1 MTILRK
7 LGTLYHWLLDD
18 EKSIKDFRKQVTWKE
33 EKLIIE
39 AGRRDNHQPMAL
51 TAHVFYEEFAEE
63 IINALKN
70 LSGISKVYLT
80 TPSTHIQQTLE
91 KYLSKSNFAYEI
103 RITPNVGRNFGPLF
117 VEYSAD
123 LQKETSFIH
132 VHSKQSLHSPEL
144 GLEWLSRNTNLLL
157 TKEGTE
163 RIRRLSASDPEIGL
177 VFVDSSDLLYGSN
190 FRWGRSRGLARRLFA
205 NLPGFEKIKWSGRLS
220 FPAGGMFWV
229 RTDAIRPLLEV
240 DWDYGM
246 FPPEQGQRDG
256 TLQHALERLVGQIP
270 LSRNFKQALHL
281 KQLDRFKFVE
291 PED

>member
-1 MTILRK
+1 MTISRK
-7 LGTLYHWLLDD
+7 LVTLYHWLLDD
-18 EKSIKDFRKQVTWKE
+18 EKSIKDFRKQVSWKK
-33 EKLIIE
+33 EKLIVE
-39 AGRRDNHQPMAL
+39 AGHRDNHRPMAL

-63 IINALKN
+63 LINALKN

-80 TPSTHIQQTLE
+80 TPSTQIKQSLE
-91 KYLSKSNFAYEI
+91 EYLGKSNFSYEI

-177 VFVDSSDLLYGSN
+177 VFVDSSDLLFGSN
-190 FRWGRSRGLARRLFA
+190 FRWGRSRFLARRVFA

-246 FPPEQGQRDG
+246 FPKEQGQRDG
-256 TLQHALERLVGQIP
+256 TLQHGLERLVGQIP
-270 LSRNFKQALHL
+270 ISRNFKQAVYL
-281 KQLDRFKFVE
+281 KQLDRFELVE
-291 PED
+291 PKD

>member
-18 EKSIKDFRKQVTWKE
+18 EKSIKDFRKQVSWKE
-33 EKLIIE
+33 EKLIVE
-39 AGRRDNHQPMAL
+39 AGHHDNHQPMAL
-51 TAHVFYEEFAEE
+51 TAHVFYEDFATDL
-63 IINALKN
+63 INALKN
-70 LSGISKVYLT
+70 LFGISKVYLT

-91 KYLSKSNFAYEI
+91 EYLSKSNFPYEI

-132 VHSKQSLHSPEL
+132 VHSKQSLHSPEF
-144 GLEWLSRNTNLLL
+144 GLQWLSRNINLLL

-190 FRWGRSRGLARRLFA
+190 FRWGRSRALARRVFA

-220 FPAGGMFWV
+220 FPAGGMFWA
-229 RTDAIRPLLEV
+229 RTDAIKPLLEMG
-240 DWDYGM
+240 WDYGM
-246 FPPEQGQRDG
+246 FPPELGQRDG

-270 LSRNFKQALHL
+270 LSRNFKQAVYL
-281 KQLDRFKFVE
+281 KQLDRFELVE
-291 PED
+291 PKD